1 MAIVTTL
8 DNGEFYDWLKRSD
21 NYKNNFSYEGAN
33 ALQEYLED
41 LSDDIGENIEF
52 DPIAWCCE
60 FSEYASFEEFKND
73 TGYFDTQLQ
82 KEVEGYENIKTLDDL
97 CGHTQVIKFDG
108 GIIIQDF

>member
-33 ALQEYLED
+33 ALQEYLEL
-41 LSDDIGENIEF
+41 LSDHIGENIEF

-60 FSEYASFEEFKND
+60 FSEYDSLSEAYKNWRYD
-73 TGYFDTQLQ
+73 YTYVEDEAREYFRDNTSLI
-82 KEVEGYENIKTLDDL
+82 ELGN
-97 CGHTQVIKFDG
+97 GH
-108 GIIIQDF
+108 IIVQNF

>member
-41 LSDDIGENIEF
+41 LSDDLGENIEF

-60 FSEYASFEEFKND
+60 FSEYEDFDESQND
-73 TGYFDTQLQ
+73 TDYTDKNGIEH
-82 KEVEGYENIKTLDDL
+82 KGYENINSLDDL
-97 CGHTQVIKFDG
+97 KDNTVVIEFDG

>member
-21 NYKNNFSYEGAN
+21 NYKDNFSYEGAN

-41 LSDDIGENIEF
+41 YSNEIGENIEF

-60 FSEYASFEEFKND
+60 FSEYEDWAEAYEQYGDGTITDPEQMKEFID
-73 TGYFDTQLQ
+73 ERTMT
-82 KEVEGYENIKTLDDL
+82 YE
-97 CGHTQVIKFDG
+97 FDG

>member
-1 MAIVTTL
+1 MSIITTL
-8 DNGEFYDWLKRSD
+8 DNGEFYNWLKRSD
-21 NYKNNFSYEGAN
+21 NYKNNFSYDGAN

-60 FSEYASFEEFKND
+60 YSEYEDIEDFINS
-73 TGYFDTQLQ
+73 TGYD
-82 KEVEGYENIKTLDDL
+82 KEDYKTIEDL
-97 CGHTQVIKFDG
+97 EASTQVIEFDG

>member
-21 NYKNNFSYEGAN
+21 NYKNYFSYEGAN

-41 LSDDIGENIEF
+41 YSNEIGENIEF

-60 FSEYASFEEFKND
+60 YSEYKDWAEAYEQYGDGTITDPEQMKEFID
-73 TGYFDTQLQ
+73 GRTMT
-82 KEVEGYENIKTLDDL
+82 YE
-97 CGHTQVIKFDG
+97 FDG